1 MSQPLRF
8 EGVMPANLLPFGPD
22 LSIDEPAYRGHLRWL
37 LDVPGVTGL
46 VVNGHAAEVSSLDRE
61 ERRRALAIAVD
72 EAQGALPVV
81 AGVYTDGTQEAVRLA
96 RDAKAEGAAGI
107 LLFPP
112 TPFMWGAQLKPDM
125 AVRHVTEVAAG
136 ADLPIIVFEYPPA
149 SGIGYSPETLARLCE
164 IPHVAAVKDWSND
177 IVAFERNLRAI
188 RATGRPVAV
197 LSSFTMSL
205 MASFLLG
212 ADGAISGMGSV
223 VADLQA
229 DLFGACRKGDL
240 ELARRINDRL
250 DPLVRVFY
258 APPFVDMHN
267 RMKEALAM
275 LGRIPAAHVRPPLTP
290 IPDAERQA
298 IRAALAGSDFDFP
311 TRAPPLRARSQSLT
325 P

>member
-1 MSQPLRF
+1 MSLPLRF
-8 EGVMPANLLPFGPD
+8 EGVMPANLLPFRAD
-22 LSIDEPAYRGHLRWL
+22 LSIDEPAYRAHLRWL
-37 LDVPGVTGL
+37 AAVRGVTGL

-72 EAQGALPVV
+72 EVHGRLPVV
-81 AGVYTDGTQEAVRLA
+81 AGVYTDGTHEAVRLA
-96 RDAKAEGAAGI
+96 QDAKAEGAAGI

-112 TPFMWGAQLKPDM
+112 TLFMWGAQHKPDM
-125 AVRHVTEVAAG
+125 VIRHVSEVATG
-136 ADLPIIVFEYPPA
+136 ADLPIVVFEYPPA
-149 SGIGYSPETLARLCE
+149 SGIGYAPETLARLCE
-164 IPHVAAVKDWSND
+164 IPQVAAVKDWSND

-188 RATGRPVAV
+188 RATGRPVAL

-223 VADLQA
+223 TADLQA
-229 DLFGACRKGDL
+229 DLFAACRKGDVD
-240 ELARRINDRL
+240 EASRINDRL

-267 RMKEALAM
+267 RMKESLAM

-290 IPDAERQA
+290 IPEAERRA
-298 IRAALAGSDFDFP
+298 IRAALAQAGLE
-311 TRAPPLRARSQSLT
+311 R
-325 P
+325 

>member
-1 MSQPLRF
+1 MEDPMRQPLRF
-8 EGVMPANLLPFGPD
+8 EGVMPANLLPFRPD
-22 LSIDEPAYRGHLRWL
+22 LSIDEAAYRGHLRWL
-37 LDVPGVTGL
+37 ADVRGVTGL
-46 VVNGHAAEVSSLDRE
+46 VVNGHAAEVSSLERE
-61 ERRRALAIAVD
+61 ERRRAVAIAVD
-72 EAQGALPVV
+72 EVREALPVV
-81 AGVYTDGTQEAVRLA
+81 AGVYTDGTREAVRLA
-96 RDAKAEGAAGI
+96 LDAKAEGAAGI

-112 TPFMWGAQLKPDM
+112 TPFMWGAQQKPDM
-125 AVRHVTEVAAG
+125 AVRHVSEVAAG
-136 ADLPIIVFEYPPA
+136 ADLPIVVFEYPPA
-149 SGIGYSPETLARLCE
+149 SGIGYSPETLAQLCE
-164 IPHVAAVKDWSND
+164 ISQVAAVKDWSND

-212 ADGAISGMGSV
+212 ADGVISGMGSV

-229 DLFGACRKGDL
+229 DLFDACRKGDL
-240 ELARRINDRL
+240 DTARGINDRL

-298 IRAALAGSDFDFP
+298 IRAALSRAGL
-311 TRAPPLRARSQSLT
+311 TAARSRSLT